1 MEANGKPDTAVILRK
16 MFYSGLVRALK
27 GLLASLLAGCL
38 IVAIGVAGLAQP
50 SSPALDVRSTA
61 KSNVDQVIDFVLAR
75 NPGLRSYQAH
85 ASLDVRQVNFPYLHP
100 ILDGKVYYNSP
111 GFTVYY
117 FPHTPSYLQ
126 GITRVEGAIG
136 MASRWRHCY
145 TITLEVQPD
154 QYVLHMVPKIRGE
167 VAQMDVGVDRKSG
180 DPQFFNWSYHNAG
193 DSVQLWQTYSLIGG
207 YDVVTSQSAVIDKH
221 HIRAKATGTFDAFQY
236 NVPVPTPT
244 PTPTNPLHQCD
255 N

>member
-1 MEANGKPDTAVILRK
+1 

-27 GLLASLLAGCL
+27 GLLAPLLAFGL
-38 IVAIGVAGLAQP
+38 IVAIGVAGLAKP
-50 SSPALDVRSTA
+50 SSSPDAGPGARL
-61 KSNVDQVIDFVLAR
+61 NVDEVIESVLAR

-111 GFTVYY
+111 GFTVYD

-145 TITLEVQPD
+145 NITLEVQPD

-167 VAQMDVGVDRKSG
+167 VSQMDVSVDRKSG
-180 DPQFFNWSYHNAG
+180 NPLFFHWSYHNAG
-193 DSVQLWQTYSLIGG
+193 DSVQLWQTYSVIGG
-207 YDVVTSQSAVIDKH
+207 YDVVTAQSATIDKH

-244 PTPTNPLHQCD
+244 PTPTDPLHQCD